1 MKNSSQL
8 ALWLKRKTK
17 TQSLPH
23 PSTEVFV
30 LIVYSFHP
38 LEEIS
43 GLDVE
48 DRSFKIIS
56 KICRR
61 KEEPSS
67 NEDFSITKFG

>member
-8 ALWLKRKTK
+8 ALLVKKKKQKHRVF
-17 TQSLPH
+17 
-23 PSTEVFV
+23 PSQHRSVCV
-30 LIVYSFHP
+30 DSFHP

-43 GLDVE
+43 GLDIE

-61 KEEPSS
+61 KEESSS